1 MLFDSSYMILIVFGL
16 VLTALPQLWVKNTY
30 KKYTKVPAKMGLTGA
45 DIARKILAE
54 NNIADVSVE
63 STPGELSD
71 HYDPSKKVVRLSE
84 NIYSGRTVS
93 AASIAAHEVGHA
105 IQDNRGYY
113 PMKIRAGL
121 FPAVNFG
128 QTLGPWLMIIGI
140 MLRSSAHFG
149 FGDEIAILGLMFYAS
164 VFLFQ
169 VVTLPVEINASQR
182 ALRALV
188 DGGYLAEGEE
198 ISGGKRVLTA
208 AACTYIAAALYSLL
222 ELAYWAWRVF
232 GSRDRD

>member
-1 MLFDSSYMILIVFGL
+1 MFFDSSYIILVVFGL
-16 VLTALPQLWVKNTY
+16 LLTGLPQLLVRNTY
-30 KKYTKVPAKMGLTGA
+30 KKYTQVPSKMGLTGA
-45 DIARKILAE
+45 DVARRILAE
-54 NNIADVSVE
+54 NNITDVSVE
-63 STPGELSD
+63 NTPGELSD
-71 HYDPSKKVVRLSE
+71 HYDPSAKVVRLSE
-84 NIYSGRTVS
+84 SIYGGRSVS
-93 AASIAAHEVGHA
+93 AAGIAAHEVGHA

-121 FPAVNFG
+121 FPSVMLG

-149 FGDEIAILGLMFYAS
+149 FGDEIALIGLTFYAS

-169 VVTLPVEINASQR
+169 VITLPVEINASQR
-182 ALRALV
+182 ALRALA

-198 ISGGKRVLTA
+198 FLGGKRVLTA

>member
-16 VLTALPQLWVKNTY
+16 LLTALPQLWVKNTY
-30 KKYTKVPAKMGLTGA
+30 KKYAEVPTSDGFSGA

-54 NNIADVSVE
+54 NNIANVAVE

-71 HYDPSKKVVRLSE
+71 HYDPSAKVVRLSE
-84 NIYSGRTVS
+84 KIYSGRTIS

-105 IQDNRGYY
+105 IQDNKGYY
-113 PMKIRAGL
+113 PMKIRARL
-121 FPAVNFG
+121 FPAVMFG
-128 QTLGPWLMIIGI
+128 QTLGPWLMFIGI
-140 MLRSSAHFG
+140 MMRSSAHFG
-149 FGDEIAILGLMFYAS
+149 FGDQIAVLGLVFYAS

-169 VVTLPVEINASQR
+169 LITLPVEINASQR
-182 ALRALV
+182 ALRALA
-188 DGGYLAEGEE
+188 DGGYLSEDEMP
-198 ISGGKRVLTA
+198 GGKKVLTA

>member
-1 MLFDSSYMILIVFGL
+1 MFFDSTYLILIGFGL
-16 VLTALPQLWVKNTY
+16 LLTALPQLWVKNTY
-30 KKYTKVPAKMGLTGA
+30 QKYTKVSAKMGLTGA
-45 DIARKILAE
+45 DVARKILSE
-54 NNIADVSVE
+54 NNITDVVVE

-84 NIYSGRTVS
+84 KIYSGRTVS
-93 AASIAAHEVGHA
+93 AAGIAAHEVGHA

-140 MLRSSAHFG
+140 MLRSSANFG
-149 FGDEIAILGLMFYAS
+149 FGDEIAILGLIFYAS

-169 VVTLPVEINASQR
+169 LITLPVEINASQR
-182 ALRALV
+182 AIRALA

-198 ISGGKRVLTA
+198 LSGGKRVLTA
-208 AACTYIAAALYSLL
+208 AACTYIAAALYSLI

-232 GSRDRD
+232 GSRDRN